1 MTFEEK
7 ISRIDAIIQ
16 LMNKI
21 DTPLE
26 QQMALYEEGY
36 KLINECSEFLEE
48 SEKKIIDI
56 NQKME
61 NAD

>member
-7 ISRIDAIIQ
+7 IARIDAIIQ

-26 QQMALYEEGY
+26 QQMTLYEEGY
-36 KLINECSEFLEE
+36 ALINECSDFLQDA
-48 SEKKIIDI
+48 EKKIIDI

>member
-7 ISRIDAIIQ
+7 IARIDAIIQ

-36 KLINECSEFLEE
+36 KLINECSEFLQDA
-48 SEKKIIDI
+48 EKKIIDI